1 MLVSAPI
8 LTYPVADGKFILDTD
23 ASDTWLGGVLS
34 QVQIGKKKLLPMQVF
49 FLLNL
54 IKENTVHPIKNLYF
68 LKHFRNY
75 FCGQILPRRDHASFK
90 SLKNFTNL
98 EGIDCWLD
106 KHCRYV

>member
-49 FLLNL
+49 F
-54 IKENTVHPIKNLYF
+54 
-68 LKHFRNY
+68 
-75 FCGQILPRRDHASFK
+75 
-90 SLKNFTNL
+90 FT
-98 EGIDCWLD
+98 
-106 KHCRYV
+106 